1 MVTQVSSMALGDKQ
15 QLEAD
20 PIIVVEELTK
30 IFRVRL
36 DGDGFRERVKLF
48 FKPEYRTVTAL
59 DSVSF
64 TVRRGESVG
73 YIGLNG
79 AGKST
84 TIKLLCGVLVPTSGR
99 VTVAGFEPHR
109 HRTLNARRIGLMMGQ
124 RTQLLWDL
132 PVKESFTLLGKIYDL
147 DPQTYRANRD
157 RLVEALGI
165 GSLMETPARMLSL
178 GQRTRCD
185 LALTFLHDPAVVYL
199 DEPTI
204 GLDVLARE
212 RIREFLLAE
221 KARGVTIFMASHDL
235 DDLEMVTD
243 RVLLIHQGRILFDGT
258 QGELKAM
265 FGGQLGSL
273 EDTVKRFYREEA
285 LAQEEA
291 QGNAHEKVRE
301 EASTKKRKALEC
313 KDKVEGGNEAPV
325 YKKAPGYKKTPG
337 CKKGQGGKKT
347 VGCEEA
353 RQCEKTLGCEEAR
366 G

>member
-1 MVTQVSSMALGDKQ
+1 MKTDRYRRENPFLFTDISNITCGD
-15 QLEAD
+15 D
-20 PIIVVEELTK
+20 PVIIVEDLIK
-30 IFRVRL
+30 HFRIRL
-36 DGDGFRERVKLF
+36 DGDDFRERVRLF
-48 FKPEYRTVTAL
+48 FRPEYRTVKAL
-59 DSVSF
+59 DGVSF

-99 VTVAGFEPHR
+99 VIVAGIEPHR

-147 DPQTYRANRD
+147 DPETYRANKD
-157 RLVEALGI
+157 RLIDALDI
-165 GSLMETPARMLSL
+165 RSLMETPARMLSL

-204 GLDVLARE
+204 GLDVFARE
-212 RIREFLLAE
+212 RIREFLRAE

-235 DDLEMVTD
+235 DDLEMVAD

-258 QGELKAM
+258 QADLQDM

-285 LAQEEA
+285 L
-291 QGNAHEKVRE
+291 G
-301 EASTKKRKALEC
+301 
-313 KDKVEGGNEAPV
+313 
-325 YKKAPGYKKTPG
+325 
-337 CKKGQGGKKT
+337 
-347 VGCEEA
+347 
-353 RQCEKTLGCEEAR
+353 
-366 G
+366 

>member
-1 MVTQVSSMALGDKQ
+1 MFTDISNITCGD
-15 QLEAD
+15 D
-20 PIIVVEELTK
+20 PVIIVEDLIK
-30 IFRVRL
+30 HFRIRL
-36 DGDGFRERVKLF
+36 DGDDFRERVRLF
-48 FKPEYRTVTAL
+48 FRPEYRTVKAL
-59 DSVSF
+59 DGVSF

-99 VTVAGFEPHR
+99 VIVAGIEPHR

-147 DPQTYRANRD
+147 DPETYRANKD
-157 RLVEALGI
+157 RLIDALDI
-165 GSLMETPARMLSL
+165 RSLMETPARMLSL

-204 GLDVLARE
+204 GLDVFARE
-212 RIREFLLAE
+212 RIREFLRAE

-235 DDLEMVTD
+235 DDLEMVAD

-258 QGELKAM
+258 QADLQDM

-285 LAQEEA
+285 L
-291 QGNAHEKVRE
+291 G
-301 EASTKKRKALEC
+301 
-313 KDKVEGGNEAPV
+313 
-325 YKKAPGYKKTPG
+325 
-337 CKKGQGGKKT
+337 
-347 VGCEEA
+347 
-353 RQCEKTLGCEEAR
+353 
-366 G
+366 

>member
-48 FKPEYRTVTAL
+48 FKPEYRAVTAL

-99 VTVAGFEPHR
+99 VTVAGIEPHR
-109 HRTLNARRIGLMMGQ
+109 HRKLNARRIGLMMGQ

-204 GLDVLARE
+204 GLDVFARE

-221 KARGVTIFMASHDL
+221 KAREVTIFMASHDL

-291 QGNAHEKVRE
+291 QGDAH
-301 EASTKKRKALEC
+301 
-313 KDKVEGGNEAPV
+313 
-325 YKKAPGYKKTPG
+325 KKARCDEARGCEKTPG
-337 CKKGQGGKKT
+337 C
-347 VGCEEA
+347 EEA
-353 RQCEKTLGCEEAR
+353 PEGREEALR
-366 G
+366 